1 MSSFPKRKV
10 GLVSNL
16 DMITNLPRD
25 VINAIL
31 VCLPIKDAV
40 RTSILSRKWRYKW
53 VTISHIVFNQPCNPP
68 NFPPSKKALYHLKRV
83 NIIDQVLLHHRGP
96 IHMFECSYYLPTSCP
111 DIDRWIL
118 FLSRRRIKE
127 LILEIS
133 PSDCDTTDCDTTDF
147 CDEHHY
153 RLPLCLFAC
162 HEMCHLRLE
171 FTILDIP
178 HKFEGF
184 HHLKVLDLRNVIIS
198 DYELQFLISRS
209 PLLESLTLITSIEH
223 PNHLKINAPN
233 LQYLYLEGSF
243 EGLSFENTPVLATA
257 KFYPDMLPRHLQADE
272 SCHFTRVID
281 GLHHV
286 EKLEVNRAFLMVL
299 AGDNVPKIVSSTFDH
314 LKKLSLGMSFVNPEE
329 ILASLC
335 LFRGSHNLQKLKI
348 WTKSIG
354 DVISD
359 EPVANYWNAPTDM
372 DCTLN
377 HLQTV
382 KMSWIL
388 GVKPELEFIGMLLMN
403 SPVLERL
410 TIKFDK
416 ATSVESKAMI
426 MKELMGFRKASA
438 KAEIIY

>member
-1 MSSFPKRKV
+1 MSSFPERKV

-16 DMITNLPRD
+16 DMINNLPRD
-25 VINAIL
+25 VINTIL
-31 VCLPIKDAV
+31 VRLPIKDAV

-53 VTISHIVFNQPCNPP
+53 VTISQIVFNEPYNPP
-68 NFPPSKKALYHLKRV
+68 KFPASKKALYHLKRV

-96 IHMFECSYYLPTSCP
+96 IHMFKCSYYLPACCP

-118 FLSRRRIKE
+118 FLSRYGIKE
-127 LILEIS
+127 LILEIL
-133 PSDCDTTDCDTTDF
+133 PSDCDTTDCDITEF
-147 CDEHHY
+147 CDKHHY
-153 RLPLCLFAC
+153 RLPLCFFAC
-162 HEMCHLRLE
+162 REMYHLRLE

-178 HKFEGF
+178 LKFEGF
-184 HHLKVLDLRNVIIS
+184 HHLKVLDLENVIIS
-198 DYELQFLISRS
+198 DYGLQFLISRS

-257 KFYPDMLPRHLQADE
+257 IFYPDILARHLQADE
-272 SCHFTRVID
+272 TCHFTRVLD

-286 EKLEVNRAFLMVL
+286 EKLVLNRPFLMVL
-299 AGDNVPKIVSSTFDH
+299 ASDNVPKIVSSTFEH
-314 LKKLSLGMSFVNPEE
+314 LKKLSLCMSFVNKGE

-348 WTKSIG
+348 WACSIG
-354 DVISD
+354 DASSV
-359 EPVANYWNAPTDM
+359 EPVANYWNAHM

-403 SPVLERL
+403 SPVLERV
-410 TIKFDK
+410 TIKFRK